1 MNILILSAFPEEQT
15 YYKNNL
21 VITST
26 SKIGFIDV
34 LHSNIQTANV
44 YLATTGMG
52 TTNAAL
58 VLATLVHDLKPDIIF
73 FSGTSGGIDPKLRI
87 GDVVIATDIFDA
99 DILSIHDA
107 VIGTP
112 FEGALINPNVKQ
124 KTPQI
129 YAAHPSLN
137 ELAKSL
143 KPYNHNVVHGRIA
156 TSNHF
161 PSPAELFAQIKA
173 HNALV
178 IDMESSAL
186 YQFGWLTQL
195 PILVVR
201 GVSNVLDQQGHDD
214 DVANSD
220 ISSSD
225 NAARVVL
232 DCIDASV
239 QAILLNKVIAS

>member
-1 MNILILSAFPEEQT
+1 MNILLLSAFPEEQT

-21 VITST
+21 TITST

-34 LHSNIQTANV
+34 MHSNIQTANV

-58 VLATLVHDLKPDIIF
+58 VLATLAHELKPDIIF
-73 FSGTSGGIDPKLRI
+73 FSGTSGGIDPTLRV
-87 GDVVIATDIFDA
+87 GDVVIATDSFDA

-124 KTPQI
+124 KTPAF
-129 YAAHPSLN
+129 YAMHP
-137 ELAKSL
+137 ELRDLTKSL
-143 KPYNHNVVHGRIA
+143 QPYHHNVVHGRIA

-161 PSPAELFAQIKA
+161 PSPKELFAQIKA

-195 PILVVR
+195 PVLVVR
-201 GVSNVLDQQGHDD
+201 GVSNVLDHEGHDE
-214 DVANSD
+214 DVAHSD

-225 NAARVVL
+225 HAARVVL
-232 DCIDASV
+232 DCIDFYVNSYT
-239 QAILLNKVIAS
+239 IY